1 MMTSQL
7 CITVVANLNAKK
19 GWDPRIKNFKP
30 GTVPATIGPW
40 IPDKDNSPYMTIKS
54 SGRQIP
60 DNKELRRVSIKM
72 VKHLA
77 FNVSF

>member
-1 MMTSQL
+1 MPKRAG
-7 CITVVANLNAKK
+7 IHV
-19 GWDPRIKNFKP
+19 KNFKP
-30 GTVPATIGPW
+30 GTVLATIGSW

-72 VKHLA
+72 VKPLA

>member
-1 MMTSQL
+1 MTSQL
-7 CITVVANLNAKK
+7 CITVVANLNVKK
-19 GWDPRIKNFKP
+19 GWDPWLKDLKP
-30 GTVPATIGPW
+30 GTVTAMIGSW
-40 IPDKDNSPYMTIKS
+40 IPNKDNTPYMTIKS